1 MKKLSFLIILSTSIF
16 VMSCKNNDMKH
27 ETKELPQFYV
37 VGISVRTTN
46 QNGQSQKDLGNLFT
60 KYLIE
65 NTQANIKHKESEDTY
80 CVYSDYESDMTGK
93 YTAILGCKV
102 KSLDS
107 IPAGM
112 VGIIVPESKY
122 NVYISTGKL
131 PECVVNTW
139 MKIYL
144 SDIKRKYKA
153 DFDLYGSKGKN
164 PANAEVE
171 TYLSV
176 N

>member
-1 MKKLSFLIILSTSIF
+1 MKKVSFLTILCVSIF

-46 QNGQSQKDLGNLFT
+46 QNGQSQRDIGNLFT
-60 KYLIE
+60 NYLIE
-65 NTQANIKHKESEDTY
+65 NTQANIKHKESEDIY
-80 CVYSDYESDMTGK
+80 CVYTDYESDMTGK
-93 YTAILGCKV
+93 YTTILGCKV

-112 VGIIVPESKY
+112 VGIIVPASNY
-122 NVYISTGKL
+122 NVYTSKGKL
-131 PECVVNTW
+131 PDCVVDTW

-144 SDIKRKYKA
+144 SGIKSKCTA
-153 DFDLYGSKGKN
+153 NFDLYGPKGKN